1 MNPMMSR
8 IQELPNDYNS
18 SNPLP
23 PSTETPFPISTKPK
37 AQNASSATTPSLPPA
52 MDSVRSHTADEIV
65 QMMKRTPLFMTN
77 LDEATGAAGEDVEK
91 NVELEALRA
100 LQYEGTRA
108 EIALGF
114 KERGNE
120 MVGEKRWGDA
130 KEFYTKGILA
140 LRKRSEQQGEQSN
153 NDGDGGGDGDGSEQE
168 EMAKERKIEEACYV
182 NRALCNL
189 ELKNYRSTLT
199 DTSHTLLLS
208 PTNTKAHYRSTL
220 ALLALAKH
228 DLALDTCTRGLA
240 LTSPTL
246 ISTNIAMQPPPEHLA
261 FQTLRS
267 RILAA
272 KNESENKESVRRA
285 ADEKRRREQLTLSA
299 AITARGI
306 KVRWTGQPPE
316 LEDAK
321 VHLEPDPLSA
331 TSEVFWPVLVLYPLV
346 GESDF
351 LKGVGET
358 ASVAD
363 IVGTVLGEGL
373 LPWDGEG
380 EYVLGDGG
388 EEGKKKKGV
397 DVFMET
403 VEGGMVKVGRKMR
416 LLDVLVGGKLEVV
429 DGVVR
434 CFVVPRAKVEGW
446 VEEMRKRKGRR
457 GS

>member
-1 MNPMMSR
+1 
-8 IQELPNDYNS
+8 
-18 SNPLP
+18 
-23 PSTETPFPISTKPK
+23 
-37 AQNASSATTPSLPPA
+37 
-52 MDSVRSHTADEIV
+52 
-65 QMMKRTPLFMTN
+65 
-77 LDEATGAAGEDVEK
+77 
-91 NVELEALRA
+91 
-100 LQYEGTRA
+100 
-108 EIALGF
+108 
-114 KERGNE
+114 
-120 MVGEKRWGDA
+120 
-130 KEFYTKGILA
+130 
-140 LRKRSEQQGEQSN
+140 
-153 NDGDGGGDGDGSEQE
+153 
-168 EMAKERKIEEACYV
+168 
-182 NRALCNL
+182 
-189 ELKNYRSTLT
+189 
-199 DTSHTLLLS
+199 
-208 PTNTKAHYRSTL
+208 
-220 ALLALAKH
+220 
-228 DLALDTCTRGLA
+228 
-240 LTSPTL
+240 
-246 ISTNIAMQPPPEHLA
+246 MQPSPEHLA

-272 KNESENKESVRRA
+272 KTESENKDSVRRA

-306 KVRWTGQPPE
+306 KVRWTGQPPD

-388 EEGKKKKGV
+388 EEGKKKVKGV

-416 LLDVLVGGKLEVV
+416 LLDVLAGGKVEIV
-429 DGVVR
+429 DGVLR
-434 CFVVPRAKVEGW
+434 CFVVPRARVEGW

>member
-1 MNPMMSR
+1 MSR
-8 IQELPNDYNS
+8 IQELPDDYNS

-23 PSTETPFPISTKPK
+23 PSTETPFPISTKSK
-37 AQNASSATTPSLPPA
+37 AQNASSATAPSLPPA

-65 QMMKRTPLFMTN
+65 QMTKRTPLFMTN
-77 LDEATGAAGEDVEK
+77 LDEATGAEGEDVEE

-140 LRKRSEQQGEQSN
+140 LRERSERQGEQSN
-153 NDGDGGGDGDGSEQE
+153 NDGAGGGDGDGSEQE
-168 EMAKERKIEEACYV
+168 EMEKERKIEEACYV

-189 ELKNYRSTLT
+189 ELKNYRTTLT
-199 DTSHTLLLS
+199 DTSHTLLLA

-246 ISTNIAMQPPPEHLA
+246 ISTNIAMQPSPEHLA

-272 KNESENKESVRRA
+272 KTESENQQSVRRA

-306 KVRWTGQPPE
+306 KVRWTGQPPD

-373 LPWDGEG
+373 RWDGEG
-380 EYVLGDGG
+380 EG
-388 EEGKKKKGV
+388 
-397 DVFMET
+397 
-403 VEGGMVKVGRKMR
+403 
-416 LLDVLVGGKLEVV
+416 
-429 DGVVR
+429 
-434 CFVVPRAKVEGW
+434 
-446 VEEMRKRKGRR
+446 
-457 GS
+457 